1 MREERRRAARSPVSA
16 RVQGMITW
24 EIATALVDVSATGAL
39 VEHLQMMRPGSVYQI
54 RFVARE
60 AVVDLACRAVR
71 SYIVRTQASGE
82 ENELVYRTGLEFV
95 EPDAGAVSQLLAA
108 TQA

>member
-16 RVQGMITW
+16 RVRGMITW

-71 SYIVRTQASGE
+71 SYIVRTQTSGE

-95 EPDAGAVSQLLAA
+95 EPDAAAVSELLAA

>member
-1 MREERRRAARSPVSA
+1 MKVERRRAARQPVSI
-16 RVQGMITW
+16 RVPGMITT

-60 AVVDLACRAVR
+60 GVVDLACRAVR

-82 ENELVYRTGLEFV
+82 QNELVYRTGLEFV
-95 EPDAGAVSQLLAA
+95 EPDPGAVSRLMEAA
-108 TQA
+108 EA

>member
-1 MREERRRAARSPVSA
+1 
-16 RVQGMITW
+16 
-24 EIATALVDVSATGAL
+24 
-39 VEHLQMMRPGSVYQI
+39 
-54 RFVARE
+54 
-60 AVVDLACRAVR
+60 VDLACRAVR

>member
-1 MREERRRAARSPVSA
+1 MREERRRAARR
-16 RVQGMITW
+16 RVPTRVEGRVMAK
-24 EIATALVDVSATGAL
+24 IATALVDVSATGAL
-39 VEHLQMMRPGSVYQI
+39 VEHLHMMRPGSVYQV

-71 SYIVRTQASGE
+71 SYIVRTQASGKE
-82 ENELVYRTGLEFV
+82 SELVYRTGLEFV
-95 EPDAGAVSQLLAA
+95 EPDAGAISQLLAA